1 MFELDARLQADTLLV
16 GDFKLCRLLLM
27 NDNHYPWFILVPKR
41 RNLTEVFQLKTEDQ
55 EQMWREV
62 SAFAET
68 LKDTFNVEK
77 INIASL
83 GNVVSQ
89 LHIHVIG
96 RKTTDAAWPGP
107 VWGKVEAQAYSAEQM
122 KVVCEKLRMALT
134 ENFEFLNKVAQ

>member
-41 RNLTEVFQLKTEDQ
+41 RNLTEIFQLKAEDQ
-55 EQMWREV
+55 AQLWDEV
-62 SAFAET
+62 SSFAAT

-77 INIASL
+77 INVATL

-96 RKTTDAAWPGP
+96 RKQSDVAWPAP
-107 VWGKVEAQAYSAEQM
+107 VWGKAAAEAYTPEQM

-134 ENFEFLNKVAQ
+134 ENFEFLNKVAE